1 MPMFLTEEDYI
12 MTSDTALKVLQQSS
26 EEKRERA
33 ERMAIEEVSGYLRS
47 RYDTKKVFAATGS
60 ERNDLIVMRTCDVAL
75 YHLSSWLPNRMG
87 HDIRL
92 ERYELA
98 LKWLEGVQAG
108 KITPDIPTMTGEDGE
123 EDINN
128 PMKWGSEKKNTYI
141 W

>member
-1 MPMFLTEEDYI
+1 MFLTEEDYI

-26 EEKRERA
+26 TENRSRA

-47 RYDTKKVFAATGS
+47 RYDTKKVFAATGTG
-60 ERNDLIVMRTCDVAL
+60 RNDLVVMRTADIAL
-75 YHLSSWLPNRMG
+75 YHLSSWLPSRMG
-87 HDIRL
+87 HEIRK

-108 KITPDIPTMTGEDGE
+108 KITPDLPTVTGDDGE
-123 EDINN
+123 EDVYN

>member
-1 MPMFLTEEDYI
+1 MFLTEEDYI
-12 MTSDTALKVLQQSS
+12 VASSTALSVLQQSS

-47 RYDTKKVFAATGS
+47 RYDVEKVFAATGA
-60 ERNDLIVMRTCDVAL
+60 ERNDLVVMRTCDVAL
-75 YHLSSWLPNRMG
+75 YHLSSWLPNKMG
-87 HDIRL
+87 HDIRK

-98 LKWLEGVQAG
+98 IKWLEGVQAG
-108 KITPDIPTMTGEDGE
+108 KITPDLPTVTGEDGE

-128 PMKWGSEKKNTYI
+128 PMKWGSEKKNVYL

>member
-1 MPMFLTEEDYI
+1 MFLTEEDYI
-12 MTSDTALKVLQQSS
+12 VASNAALNVLQQSS
-26 EEKRERA
+26 EENRERA

-47 RYDTKKVFAATGS
+47 RYDVEKVFSATGA

-75 YHLSSWLPNRMG
+75 YHLSSWLPNKMG
-87 HDIRL
+87 HDIRK

-98 LKWLEGVQAG
+98 VKWLEGVQAG
-108 KITPDIPTMTGEDGE
+108 KITPDLPTVTGEDGK

-128 PMKWGSEKKNTYI
+128 PMKWGSEKKNVYI

>member
-1 MPMFLTEEDYI
+1 MFLTEDDYI
-12 MTSDTALKVLQQSS
+12 VASSTALGVLQQSS
-26 EEKRERA
+26 EDKRNTA
-33 ERMAIEEVSGYLRS
+33 ERMAVEEVSGYLRS
-47 RYDTKKVFAATGS
+47 RYDVKKIFAATGG
-60 ERNDLIVMRTCDVAL
+60 ERNDVVVMRTCDVAL

-87 HDIRL
+87 HEIRK

-108 KITPDIPTMTGEDGE
+108 KITPDLPTVTGEDGE
-123 EDINN
+123 EDVNN

>member
-1 MPMFLTEEDYI
+1 MFLTEEDYI

-26 EEKRERA
+26 TENRERA

-47 RYDTKKVFAATGS
+47 RYDVKKVFAATGTG
-60 ERNDLIVMRTCDVAL
+60 RNDLVVMRTADIAL
-75 YHLSSWLPNRMG
+75 YHLSSWLPSRMG
-87 HDIRL
+87 HEIRK

-108 KITPDIPTMTGEDGE
+108 KITPDLPTVTGDDGE
-123 EDINN
+123 EDVYN

>member
-1 MPMFLTEEDYI
+1 MFLTEEDYI
-12 MTSDTALKVLQQSS
+12 MASDTALKVLQQSS

-47 RYDTKKVFAATGS
+47 RYDAKKVFAATGS

-108 KITPDIPTMTGEDGE
+108 KITPDLPTMTGEGGE

>member
-1 MPMFLTEEDYI
+1 MFLTEEDYI

>member
-1 MPMFLTEEDYI
+1 MFLTEDDYI
-12 MTSDTALKVLQQSS
+12 VASSTALGVLQQSS
-26 EEKRERA
+26 EDKRNTA
-33 ERMAIEEVSGYLRS
+33 ERMAVEEVSGYLRS
-47 RYDTKKVFAATGS
+47 RYDVKKIFTATGG
-60 ERNDLIVMRTCDVAL
+60 ERNDVVVMRTCDVAL

-87 HDIRL
+87 HEIRK

-108 KITPDIPTMTGEDGE
+108 KITPDLPTVTGEDGE
-123 EDINN
+123 EDVNN

>member
-1 MPMFLTEEDYI
+1 MFLIEEDYI
-12 MTSDTALKVLQQSS
+12 MASDTALKVLQQSS
-26 EEKRERA
+26 EAKRERA
-33 ERMAIEEVSGYLRS
+33 ERMAVEEVSGYLRS
-47 RYDTKKVFAATGS
+47 RYDVKEVFAASG
-60 ERNDLIVMRTCDVAL
+60 EKRNELIVMRTCDIAL

-87 HDIRL
+87 HEIRK

-108 KITPDIPTMTGEDGE
+108 KIIPGLPTQAGEDGR
-123 EDINN
+123 EDVNN